1 MPYCRKCGA
10 KLEENAR
17 FCHVCGTPAVAVTS
31 VPATHVRRR
40 PFFLPVAILVAVLL
54 TAVVVSALVFLPF
67 YSVHFDQTNRVA
79 TKAGVD
85 NLNLD
90 FQADVANVNVFFKNL
105 SGNMVVMNVTAD
117 GYTGILSDPNRTVA
131 VTFDQKTA
139 NHTAIVTS
147 RVSRAEGW
155 PLSYNLNVVC
165 DIYIDPSVRLT
176 LSVRSTAGQI
186 SMNAHV
192 PITLNGVHLQA
203 TTGSV
208 EANLT
213 QGVVIA
219 GGLSL
224 GTTTGSVRFNMD
236 RAEVSGNI
244 LATVQSTTG
253 SVNVNVVGNERLSGN
268 MTLNAGTATG
278 AVNLG
283 MVIRNNIGALIDSS
297 NSFGGIS
304 VEQQQGFQ
312 GNQSLL
318 QSTNYP
324 AENNFLVSLRTT
336 TGGININAI
345 YESSATRS

>member
-17 FCHVCGTPAVAVTS
+17 FCHVCGTPVAAVT
-31 VPATHVRRR
+31 VPAAPRRR
-40 PFFLPVAILVAVLL
+40 TPFLLPVAILVAILL

-67 YSVHFDQTNRVA
+67 TSVYFNQTNQVA
-79 TKAGVD
+79 NKANVD
-85 NLNLD
+85 ILNLD

-105 SGNMVVMNVTAD
+105 SGKMVVLNVTAD
-117 GYTGILSDPNRTVA
+117 GSVGILGDPNRTVA

-147 RVSRAEGW
+147 RVSRVEGW
-155 PLSYNLNVVC
+155 PLSYSLNVVC
-165 DIYIDPSVRLT
+165 DIYIDPSVTLK

-192 PITLNGVHLQA
+192 PITLDGLYLQA

-224 GTTTGSVRFNMD
+224 RTTTGSVRFNMD
-236 RAEVSGNI
+236 RAEVSGNV

-283 MVIRNNIGALIDSS
+283 MVIRNNVGALIDSS

-304 VEQQQGFQ
+304 VAQQQGFL

-345 YESSATRS
+345 YESSATRN